1 MDDTVLKSHVRFVIV
16 VKEVCCCSSSTRSEA
31 LLSALHI

>member
-1 MDDTVLKSHVRFVIV
+1 MGDTFLKSHVRFVIV
-16 VKEVCCCSSSTRSEA
+16 VKEVCCCSSSRSEP